1 MSKIKRSLNEDFSV
15 LTGQELDEPTEL
27 DYLTSDLRLTAL
39 KISKLDNI
47 VGYEDELKKTIELLT
62 LMVDVSELKAK
73 VDSQKAPF

>member
-1 MSKIKRSLNEDFSV
+1 MSKIKQSLNEDFSV
-15 LTGQELDEPTEL
+15 LTEQELDEPTAL

-39 KISKLDNI
+39 KISKLDSI
-47 VGYEDELKKTIELLT
+47 AGYEDELRKTIELLT

>member
-1 MSKIKRSLNEDFSV
+1 MSKIKQSLNEDFSV
-15 LTGQELDEPTEL
+15 LTGQELDEPTAL

-39 KISKLDNI
+39 KISKLDSI
-47 VGYEDELKKTIELLT
+47 AGYEDELKKTIELLT

>member
-1 MSKIKRSLNEDFSV
+1 MSKIKQSLNEDFSV

>member
-15 LTGQELDEPTEL
+15 LTRQELDEPTEL